1 MALFSDTTSAL
12 PGRDTAIETSQVHT
26 INGHSLHPP
35 FPEGYEEIVLG
46 MGCFWGVERLFWQQ
60 PGVYVTAVGYAGG
73 TTPNP
78 TYQETCTGRT
88 GHTEVVRV
96 IYDPKQAAL
105 ETLLQIFWEQ
115 HDPTQGNRQG
125 NDVGSQYR
133 SAIFTTTDTQLKAAQ
148 DSAAAYQQA
157 LNRSGK
163 GAITTEI
170 KPLDTFYYAE
180 AYHQQY
186 LDKNP
191 GGYCGL
197 KGTGVTCPIG

>member
-1 MALFSDTTSAL
+1 MTLLTKKSA
-12 PGRDTAIETSQVHT
+12 PEGRHTPIETSDLHT
-26 INGHSLHPP
+26 ITGHSIHPP
-35 FPEGYEEIVLG
+35 YPEGHEEIVFG

-60 PGVYVTAVGYAGG
+60 PGVYVTAAGYAGG

-78 TYQETCTGRT
+78 TYKETCTGLT

-96 IYDPKQAAL
+96 IFDPKQVPL

-125 NDVGSQYR
+125 NDIGSQYR
-133 SAIFTTTDTQLKAAQ
+133 SAIFTTTDAQLAVARQ
-148 DSAAAYQQA
+148 SAEAFQQA
-157 LNRSGK
+157 LTQAGK
-163 GAITTEI
+163 GTITTEI
-170 KPLDTFYYAE
+170 RPLDVFYYAE

-197 KGTGVTCPIG
+197 KGTGVTCAIG

>member
-1 MALFSDTTSAL
+1 MTLLTKKSA
-12 PGRDTAIETSQVHT
+12 PEGRHTPIETSDLHT
-26 INGHSLHPP
+26 ITGHSIHPP
-35 FPEGYEEIVLG
+35 YPEGHEEIVFS

-60 PGVYVTAVGYAGG
+60 PGVYVTAAGYAGG

-78 TYQETCTGRT
+78 TYKETCTGLT

-96 IYDPKQAAL
+96 IFDPKQVPL

-125 NDVGSQYR
+125 NDIGSQYR
-133 SAIFTTTDTQLKAAQ
+133 SAIFTTTDAQLAVARQ
-148 DSAAAYQQA
+148 SAEAFQQA
-157 LNRSGK
+157 LTQAGK
-163 GAITTEI
+163 GTITTEI
-170 KPLDTFYYAE
+170 RPLDVFYYAE

-197 KGTGVTCPIG
+197 KGTGVTCAIG